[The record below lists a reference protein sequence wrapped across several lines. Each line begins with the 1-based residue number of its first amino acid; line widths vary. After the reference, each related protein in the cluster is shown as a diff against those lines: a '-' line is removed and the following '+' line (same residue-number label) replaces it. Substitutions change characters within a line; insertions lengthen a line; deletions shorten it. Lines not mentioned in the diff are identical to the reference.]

1 MRAYGMSLI
10 ISRQMRQLWYILEIY
25 EKNCRIHR
33 RHQGILKIFGERVI
47 LLLMKRMRKSN
58 LNRELFILS
67 LVSFGISLLTYF
79 LLSYGSVYLI
89 TKYYN
94 TEKHIAKLETKYAKE
109 LQSYITEEKITIQN
123 IEEIDE
129 WVLSRENIFPKIFA
143 NGNLIYDAMYGAT
156 DDVGNTSE
164 NRGHFSEMKS
174 YELNLGGDRAEVLLF
189 CYDFSMENYARYISL
204 VLSFLV
210 FFISMIVGIRKKI
223 QYLVTL
229 QEELHMLSKD
239 LDSSITIQGHDEI
252 TSVANGIEALRVSV
266 KEKMEKEKM
275 AYEANHHLITSLSH
289 DIKTPLTTIIAYL
302 ELAKDRG
309 KQDEELGK
317 YIKISLDKANHLKEL
332 TNELFEHFLLHA
344 GTQKIILEKVNGNEL
359 IMQMFEENL
368 VELEMQGVDIRRNI
382 EDITS
387 TLEVNINLVYRLFHN
402 LFSNLNKYGDLSK
415 PIFIYYALENGYL
428 VVSMQNAK
436 AQMNNKRES
445 AKIGLHNCAAIM
457 EKHKGTFEVSENEH
471 TFAVR
476 LAFPL
481 SKT

>member
-1 MRAYGMSLI
+1 
-10 ISRQMRQLWYILEIY
+10 
-25 EKNCRIHR
+25 
-33 RHQGILKIFGERVI
+33 
-47 LLLMKRMRKSN
+47 MKRMRKSY
-58 LNRELFILS
+58 LNKELFVLS
-67 LVSFGISLLTYF
+67 LLSFAISLVTYF
-79 LLSYGSVYLI
+79 LLSSGSVYLI

-94 TEKHIAKLETKYAKE
+94 TEEHIAKLETKYAKE
-109 LQSYITEEKITIQN
+109 LQSYITEENITIQD
-123 IEEIDE
+123 IEEIDD
-129 WVLSRENIFPKIFA
+129 WVLNRENIFPKIFA

-156 DDVGNTSE
+156 DSAGNSLE

-174 YELNLGGDRAEVLLF
+174 YELDLGGYRAEVILF
-189 CYDFSMENYARYISL
+189 CYDFSMENYARHISL
-204 VLSFLV
+204 LVSFLV

-229 QEELHMLSKD
+229 QKELHMLSEN

-252 TSVANGIEALRVSV
+252 TSVASGIETLRLSV

-275 AYEANHHLITSLSH
+275 AYETNHRLITSLSH
-289 DIKTPLTTIIAYL
+289 DIKTPLTTMIAYL

-309 KQDEELGK
+309 KEDEELGK

-415 PIFIYYALENGYL
+415 PIFIYYALEGEYL
-428 VVSMQNAK
+428 VVSMQNIK
-436 AQMNNKRES
+436 AQQQNKRES
-445 AKIGLHNCAAIM
+445 AKIGLHNCVAIM
-457 EKHKGTFEVSENEH
+457 EKHKGTFEVFENEN
-471 TFAVR
+471 TFSVR

-481 SKT
+481 CKTQ